1 MGNYKAIVETT
12 TTTTTRLEIHK
23 PLPQPESS
31 PETSPETSINLTE
44 DQKISIKESTDLVPI
59 MQAVLLRENR
69 HSRRKEHFWVAGLR
83 SDSRIMY
90 IELVSLGS
98 ATAAI
103 VNPIEVY
110 RLAIVNKSHE
120 IILVHNHIDG
130 ALEASKSDQEITNML
145 MKGGE
150 LLGIE
155 ILDHLIISENGYFSF
170 LEEGLMGYVEPGETG
185 EN

>member
-1 MGNYKAIVETT
+1 MGNYKAIVKTTT

-31 PETSPETSINLTE
+31 PETSINLTE
-44 DQKISIKESTDLVPI
+44 DQKIPIKESVDLVPI
-59 MQAVLLRENR
+59 MQAVLRREDR
-69 HSRRKEHFWVAGLR
+69 HSRRKEHLWVAGLR

-110 RLAIVNKSHE
+110 RLAIVNKSYE

-130 ALEASKSDQEITNML
+130 ALEASKSDQEITGML

-150 LLGIE
+150 LLGIK

-170 LEEGLMGYVEPGETG
+170 LEEGLMGYVEPKETG
-185 EN
+185 ENKEG

>member
-1 MGNYKAIVETT
+1 MGNYKAIVETTTT

-23 PLPQPESS
+23 PLPQPESG
-31 PETSPETSINLTE
+31 PETSISLTE
-44 DQKISIKESTDLVPI
+44 DQKIPIEESVDLVPI
-59 MQAVLLRENR
+59 MQAVLRREDR
-69 HSRRKEHFWVAGLR
+69 HSRRKEHLWVAGLR

-110 RLAIVNKSHE
+110 RLAIVNKSYE
-120 IILVHNHIDG
+120 IILVHNHIHG

-150 LLGIE
+150 LLGIK

-170 LEEGLMGYVEPGETG
+170 LEEGLMGYVEPEETG

>member
-1 MGNYKAIVETT
+1 MGNYKAIVK

-31 PETSPETSINLTE
+31 PETSISLTE
-44 DQKISIKESTDLVPI
+44 DQKIPIEESADLVPI
-59 MQAVLLRENR
+59 MQAVLRREDR

-130 ALEASKSDQEITNML
+130 TLGASKSDQEITGML

-170 LEEGLMGYVEPGETG
+170 LEEGLMGYAEPEETG
-185 EN
+185 ENTECV